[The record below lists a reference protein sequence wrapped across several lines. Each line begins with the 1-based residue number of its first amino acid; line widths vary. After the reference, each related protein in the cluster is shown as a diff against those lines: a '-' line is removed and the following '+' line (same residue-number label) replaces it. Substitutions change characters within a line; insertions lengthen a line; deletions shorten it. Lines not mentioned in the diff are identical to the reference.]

1 MKQFLVALLSFAFE
15 ASRMK
20 KVLFLTVLVLGLLTV
35 TVKCERPAVV
45 NVGAVFTFNS
55 VTGRAAKT
63 AMEIAVSD
71 VNGDPTIL
79 NGTKLNLIKVDANS
93 SAFMGSIGAF
103 QVIDKQAVAIIGPE
117 SSAIVH
123 MISFI
128 STGLEVPLISFS
140 ASDPS
145 LSASQFPFFVRM
157 TQSDSVQMKAL
168 ADVIRYY
175 EWKEV
180 IAIFVDDEYG
190 RNGIS
195 YLSDELSKGM
205 SKIHFKF
212 PLSVNFDL
220 DEVTRVLNRSKFL
233 GPQVFVVHMYT
244 DAKLRFFEV
253 AQKLDMMSSNYVWFV
268 THWLSSSLES
278 SSSPGNQSYLR
289 VLEGVVGLRPYI
301 PMSVQKTAFVS
312 RWKQMQQKN
321 FVHSE
326 LTTQAMYAYDTVWA
340 VARAID
346 KVLQEGNNLTFSF
359 NNNLHD
365 MGRTNTQI
373 DRFKVF
379 EGGENLLKFLT
390 QINFPGLTGQVH
402 FDALQNLI
410 GSGFEVFN
418 VVEGQIRTVG
428 YWSEFS
434 HLSTSPPPQKPPI
447 NNQTAKSE
455 LDQKLGNVRWP
466 GGESTRPRGWL
477 LANKE
482 KPYKIVVPRRTG
494 FTEFVR
500 VNASNGIEGY
510 CVDVFNE
517 ATSLLPYDI
526 HFKFEPYGNG
536 VSNPTYDDLVKMVV
550 DDKYDAAVGDITIVT
565 NRTRIVDFTQPFV
578 DSGLVIVAPIDNSK
592 SSTWVFLKPFTAEMW
607 IVTGLSFLVIAVVI
621 WILEH
626 RVNDDFRGPPKRQL
640 RTMLLFSFS
649 TLFKTNSE
657 NTISTL
663 GRMVMLVWLF
673 LLLVVTSSYTASLT
687 SILTVQ
693 QLSSSITG
701 MDSLT
706 ASNSP
711 IGYQVGSFVYAYMR
725 DNFNIPPS
733 RLVQLRSPEEYAS
746 ALRLG
751 PGKRG
756 GVAAIVDELPYIELF
771 LANRTDFG
779 IIGQPFAKKGWG
791 FVFQKDSPIAVDL
804 STSIL
809 KLSESK
815 KLYEIY
821 KKWFCRPDC
830 PSERA
835 RTPEPDEL
843 QLSSFWGLYLL
854 CGAITVIAL
863 LIFLLKTVRQYIR
876 FKRTQMDPSSSP
888 SDMGFSKVVYNFFD
902 FIDEK
907 EEAIKNF
914 FSQQDSS

>member
-1 MKQFLVALLSFAFE
+1 MKLLLAVGM
-15 ASRMK
+15 AI
-20 KVLFLTVLVLGLLTV
+20 LVLGLLTV

-55 VTGRAAKT
+55 VSGRAAKT

-71 VNGDPTIL
+71 VNGDPSIL

-93 SAFMGSIGAF
+93 SAFLGSIGAF
-103 QVIDKQAVAIIGPE
+103 QVIDKKAVAIIGPE
-117 SSAIVH
+117 SSSIVH

-128 STGLEVPLISFS
+128 ATGLEVPLISFS

-157 TQSDSVQMKAL
+157 TQSDSVQMAAL
-168 ADVIRYY
+168 ADLIRHY

-180 IAIFVDDEYG
+180 IAIYVDDEYG

-195 YLSDELSKGM
+195 SLSDELSQGM

-220 DEVTRVLNRSKFL
+220 GEVTRVLNRSKFL
-233 GPQVFVVHMYT
+233 GPQVFVVHMYN

-253 AQKLDMMSSNYVWFV
+253 AQELNMMTSNYVWFV
-268 THWLSSSLES
+268 TDWLSSSLES
-278 SSSPGNQSYLR
+278 SSPRSQSSLR

-301 PMSVQKTAFVS
+301 PMSVQRTAFIS
-312 RWKQMQQKN
+312 RWKNLQQKK
-321 FVHSE
+321 FVLSE
-326 LTTQAMYAYDTVWA
+326 LTTQALYAYDTVWA

-346 KVLQEGNNLTFSF
+346 KLLEEGNNLTFSF
-359 NNNLHD
+359 NNNFND
-365 MGRTNTQI
+365 MGRTNTNTNTQI

-379 EGGENLLKFLT
+379 EGGEHLLKILT
-390 QINFPGLTGQVH
+390 QMNFPGLTGQVH
-402 FDALQNLI
+402 FDESQNLV

-434 HLSTSPPPQKPPI
+434 RLSTSPPPRKPPI
-447 NNQTAKSE
+447 NNQTTKSE
-455 LDQKLGNVRWP
+455 FDQKLGNVRWP

-500 VNASNGIEGY
+500 VNGSNGIEGY

-517 ATSLLPYDI
+517 ATNLLPYDI

-565 NRTRIVDFTQPFV
+565 NRTRSVDFTQPFV
-578 DSGLVIVAPIDNSK
+578 DSGLVIVAPVDNSK
-592 SSTWVFLKPFTAEMW
+592 SSTWVFLRPFTAEMW

-640 RTMLLFSFS
+640 KTMLLFSFS

-673 LLLVVTSSYTASLT
+673 LLLVLTSSYTASLT

-701 MDSLT
+701 MDSLI
-706 ASNSP
+706 ANNLP
-711 IGYQVGSFVYAYMR
+711 IGYQVGSFVYAYLR
-725 DNFNIPPS
+725 DNFNIHPS
-733 RLVQLRSPEEYAS
+733 RLVQLRSPEEYES

-791 FVFQKDSPIAVDL
+791 FVSPPTI
-804 STSIL
+804 SICHD
-809 KLSESK
+809 
-815 KLYEIY
+815 YIY
-821 KKWFCRPDC
+821 AFMSAQPVTL
-830 PSERA
+830 A
-835 RTPEPDEL
+835 LTTLL
-843 QLSSFWGLYLL
+843 QH
-854 CGAITVIAL
+854 
-863 LIFLLKTVRQYIR
+863 
-876 FKRTQMDPSSSP
+876 
-888 SDMGFSKVVYNFFD
+888 
-902 FIDEK
+902 
-907 EEAIKNF
+907 
-914 FSQQDSS
+914 